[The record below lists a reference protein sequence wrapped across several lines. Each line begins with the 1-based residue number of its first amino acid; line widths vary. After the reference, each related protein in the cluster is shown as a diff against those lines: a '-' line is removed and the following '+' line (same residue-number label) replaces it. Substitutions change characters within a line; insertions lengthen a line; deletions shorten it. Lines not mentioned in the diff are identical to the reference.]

1 MEFINGR
8 QATAQRITLEVQP
21 IAQTVRRSIRPESG
35 LMVIAK
41 ILERLCWLIAFIA
54 LGWFCFALADRILFQ
69 EESNSRLDAISNE
82 ALASLSASTSS
93 PSASSSQP
101 PAQPS
106 SERPT
111 IIPPAI
117 SQGSLLGRIE
127 IPRLRLSAAI
137 VEGDDSFDLRRA
149 VGHIPGTS
157 LPGDGHDGNIGL
169 AAHRD
174 SFFSGLG
181 KLRENDV
188 IVLTD
193 GHGKQ
198 RYRVARAVVVGPDDT
213 YVLAPKNGPALT
225 LVTCFPFRY
234 FGSAPDRY
242 VVTARPESQ
251 YSE

>member
-1 MEFINGR
+1 MI
-8 QATAQRITLEVQP
+8 
-21 IAQTVRRSIRPESG
+21 
-35 LMVIAK
+35 IAK
-41 ILERLCWLIAFIA
+41 ILERLCWLIAIVA
-54 LGWFCFALADRILFQ
+54 LGWFCFVHVDTFLFQ

-82 ALASLSASTSS
+82 ALASLSS
-93 PSASSSQP
+93 PSSSSR
-101 PAQPS
+101 PASRPRSENPATVPS
-106 SERPT
+106 T
-111 IIPPAI
+111 IP
-117 SQGSLLGRIE
+117 QGSLVGRIE
-127 IPRLRLSAAI
+127 IPRLQLSAAI

-157 LPGDGHDGNIGL
+157 LPGDGGDGNIGL

-193 GHGKQ
+193 GHGMQ

-213 YVLAPKNGPALT
+213 YVLAPKDGPALT